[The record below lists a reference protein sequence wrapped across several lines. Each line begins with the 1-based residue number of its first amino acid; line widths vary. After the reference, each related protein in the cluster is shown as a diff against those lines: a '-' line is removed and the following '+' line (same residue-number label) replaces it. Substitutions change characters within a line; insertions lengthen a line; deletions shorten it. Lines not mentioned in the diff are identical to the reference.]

1 MRCYDKKSADGFD
14 IYLQDP
20 PARQLF
26 GNKSGQQG
34 HWQ

>member
-1 MRCYDKKSADGFD
+1 MGCYDKKSVADFD

-26 GNKSGQQG
+26 SDKSEVTDSN
-34 HWQ
+34 